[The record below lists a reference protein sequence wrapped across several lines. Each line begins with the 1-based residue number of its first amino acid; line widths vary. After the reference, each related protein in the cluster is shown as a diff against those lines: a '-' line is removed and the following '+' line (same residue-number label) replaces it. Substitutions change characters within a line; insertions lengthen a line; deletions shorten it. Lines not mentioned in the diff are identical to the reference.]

1 MTPTT
6 KANSVANFEALLAGI
21 RAIAP
26 RCPDCARP
34 LDAEHE
40 GVRTRVNAAGQPEK
54 VCRPCFQ
61 GELADA
67 LMHDLPSTHRA

>member
-1 MTPTT
+1 MTPITARNLAT
-6 KANSVANFEALLAGI
+6 NFEALLAGFRSI
-21 RAIAP
+21 QP
-26 RCPDCARP
+26 RCPDCAHP

-40 GVRTRVNAAGQPEK
+40 GVRSRVNAAGKTET

-67 LMHDLPSTHRA
+67 LMSDLPTSA